1 MCYVASSV
9 RLFTTLWTAA
19 CQAPLSIGFSGQEY
33 WSGLPCPPPGDL
45 PDPETETMSLMS
57 PALAGGFF
65 ITGTTWETHLSQWV
79 LIKCEACKQR
89 QRESCS
95 HSNHLLLS
103 TEFGKRLSWQ
113 ALIPGSKWFST
124 LPLLIFPFFNWVPC
138 KVGNSILG
146 VSPKTNGMGHY
157 KSF

>member
-9 RLFTTLWTAA
+9 RLCTTLWTAA

-65 ITGTTWETHLSQWV
+65 ITGTT
-79 LIKCEACKQR
+79 
-89 QRESCS
+89 
-95 HSNHLLLS
+95 
-103 TEFGKRLSWQ
+103 
-113 ALIPGSKWFST
+113 
-124 LPLLIFPFFNWVPC
+124 
-138 KVGNSILG
+138 
-146 VSPKTNGMGHY
+146 
-157 KSF
+157 